1 MKLTTYGVDIAK
13 RVFQIHWVVP
23 ETGEIQR
30 KKLKRA
36 DVMAFFRLQAP
47 GRVVMEACGAAQ
59 HWARQWQPLGHTV
72 QLIHPK
78 FVRPFVMT
86 NKNDAADAQA
96 IWTAAQQPGMRFVL
110 IKSEAAQAV
119 LALHRIRSQLV
130 KFRTMQMNQLRGLL
144 GEFGIELPGGRE
156 AGLAALRD
164 IDWERVPALLHA
176 ALQMQMQRLRELD
189 EQMALIER
197 QLAQWLRSDDT
208 CSRVAEIPGVGLLT
222 ATAMIAAMGDAH
234 HYRSGRA
241 FAASL
246 GLVPRHSG
254 TGGHVQLGGISKRGD
269 RYLRTLLMHGARSVI
284 LHQGKDKASPW
295 LRDLLARRPFN
306 VAVAALANK
315 MARTIWAL
323 VAHQRR
329 YESGYGIVA

>member
-1 MKLTTYGVDIAK
+1 
-13 RVFQIHWVVP
+13 
-23 ETGEIQR
+23 
-30 KKLKRA
+30 
-36 DVMAFFRLQAP
+36 
-47 GRVVMEACGAAQ
+47 
-59 HWARQWQPLGHTV
+59 
-72 QLIHPK
+72 
-78 FVRPFVMT
+78 
-86 NKNDAADAQA
+86 
-96 IWTAAQQPGMRFVL
+96 
-110 IKSEAAQAV
+110 
-119 LALHRIRSQLV
+119 
-130 KFRTMQMNQLRGLL
+130 RGLL